1 MKKLSNYEHLK
12 ANANKGILTS
22 MFQLYLNE
30 INKEST
36 DSLQEKLLFDK
47 CYEYLD
53 SIEDKPVNH
62 FFLEKLELYNF
73 RKFET
78 LHIDFHK
85 KLTVL
90 IGGNGEGKSSIIDA
104 ITKTLSW
111 IGNGILKEGDNGRP
125 ITYDDIK
132 NDCRTG
138 AEIISFFKLGKTEI
152 NGNISRSIE
161 GASTKKNSQVSDL
174 KNIANIYRVI
184 NNTSEIN
191 LPLLCSYPVER
202 TRLSSKSSNK
212 NKNIDLISLSKFD
225 IYKNSLDGSISL
237 NDFSL
242 IFISIYN
249 KSQSELFETSEL
261 LIKEISILKSIDNND
276 KSLTNLI
283 EKKERD
289 LRNIFAHYN
298 LEYIK
303 KYKFFLDTI
312 KKSLINSFLNI
323 TDITVN
329 DSSGKDQLYFNF
341 EDGSIITFNQL
352 SHGQKVA
359 ISLIGD
365 ICIKLLFLNP
375 KLKNPLNGQGIVLI
389 DELELHLHPQW
400 QQRILLT
407 LQNIFPNIQFIVSTH
422 SPQILSTVDK
432 SSIRKLTNNSISTPL
447 YQTQGVMSSEILEQI
462 METSS
467 VPEIQ
472 ISKDFERYLSLIE
485 QDLHEESE
493 GKALE
498 EKLHSHFGENHPI
511 VKEYQSQIK
520 LLELKKKIANRDK
533 N

>member
-1 MKKLSNYEHLK
+1 MKKLSNYEHLQ

-30 INKEST
+30 ANKESK
-36 DSLQEKLLFDK
+36 DSSQEKLLFDK

-62 FFLEKLELYNF
+62 FFLQKLELYNF

-85 KLTVL
+85 NLTVL

-132 NDCRTG
+132 NDCTTG

-161 GASTKKNSQVSDL
+161 GAATKKNSQVADL

-184 NNTSEIN
+184 NNISEIN

-202 TRLSSKSSNK
+202 TRLSIKASNK
-212 NKNIDLISLSKFD
+212 NKNIDLVSLSKFD

-237 NDFSL
+237 NDFSS

-249 KSQSELFETSEL
+249 KSQSEIIEKVESI
-261 LIKEISILKSIDNND
+261 IKELSMLKSIDND
-276 KSLTNLI
+276 DTVLKQFIKL
-283 EKKERD
+283 KEVE
-289 LRNIFAHYN
+289 LRNISAHHNFELY
-298 LEYIK
+298 K
-303 KYKFFLDTI
+303 KYNFFLDTI
-312 KKSLINSFLNI
+312 KKSLVNSFLNI
-323 TDITVN
+323 KDITVN
-329 DSSGKDQLYFNF
+329 DSSGKDQVYFNF
-341 EDGSIITFNQL
+341 ENGNIVNFNQL
-352 SHGQKVA
+352 SHGQKLA

-407 LQNIFPNIQFIVSTH
+407 LQQSFPNIQFIVSTH

-432 SSIRKLTNNSISTPL
+432 LSIRKLANSSISTPI

-485 QDLHEESE
+485 QDLHEERE

-498 EKLHSHFGENHPI
+498 EKLYTHFGENHPI

>member
-1 MKKLSNYEHLK
+1 MKKLSNYEHLQ

-174 KNIANIYRVI
+174 KNIANI
-184 NNTSEIN
+184 
-191 LPLLCSYPVER
+191 
-202 TRLSSKSSNK
+202 
-212 NKNIDLISLSKFD
+212 
-225 IYKNSLDGSISL
+225 L
-237 NDFSL
+237 NDSD
-242 IFISIYN
+242 Y
-249 KSQSELFETSEL
+249 
-261 LIKEISILKSIDNND
+261 
-276 KSLTNLI
+276 
-283 EKKERD
+283 D
-289 LRNIFAHYN
+289 LRLVIA
-298 LEYIK
+298 K
-303 KYKFFLDTI
+303 PASPSPT
-312 KKSLINSFLNI
+312 
-323 TDITVN
+323 T
-329 DSSGKDQLYFNF
+329 
-341 EDGSIITFNQL
+341 
-352 SHGQKVA
+352 QK
-359 ISLIGD
+359 
-365 ICIKLLFLNP
+365 P
-375 KLKNPLNGQGIVLI
+375 
-389 DELELHLHPQW
+389 
-400 QQRILLT
+400 
-407 LQNIFPNIQFIVSTH
+407 
-422 SPQILSTVDK
+422 
-432 SSIRKLTNNSISTPL
+432 
-447 YQTQGVMSSEILEQI
+447 
-462 METSS
+462 
-467 VPEIQ
+467 
-472 ISKDFERYLSLIE
+472 
-485 QDLHEESE
+485 
-493 GKALE
+493 
-498 EKLHSHFGENHPI
+498 
-511 VKEYQSQIK
+511 
-520 LLELKKKIANRDK
+520 
-533 N
+533 